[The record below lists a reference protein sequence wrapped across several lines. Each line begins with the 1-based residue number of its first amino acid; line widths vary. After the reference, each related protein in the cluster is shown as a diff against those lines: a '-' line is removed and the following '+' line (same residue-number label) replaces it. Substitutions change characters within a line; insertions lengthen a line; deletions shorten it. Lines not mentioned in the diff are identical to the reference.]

1 MYQQGVVGP
10 SAPPVQGPPTMTLP
24 IGDVRNF
31 YYELGDAGTDMEN
44 LASELRIAIE
54 ADVAQQVADK
64 VAEEM
69 KVFQEEAKKNAK
81 SKKFDSV
88 VATAIIQMLKSEN
101 EGHKLRL
108 EGERK
113 VLEEVKAAREDL
125 QASLAQSTA
134 QVEAEKTRADQAEE
148 ANKAAAVALEE
159 AKRPPLLLWRKQTMR
174 QMQRWK
180 HLSSKH
186 DRRKS
191 SRAVLRRNNSR
202 RCRQSWTNSLR
213 CNRRLCRNRCTSSSD

>member
-1 MYQQGVVGP
+1 
-10 SAPPVQGPPTMTLP
+10 MTLP
-24 IGDVRNF
+24 IGDGNF
-31 YYELGDAGTDMEN
+31 YYELGDAGRHGKLGKRVANCDRGRRRA
-44 LASELRIAIE
+44 ASSRQSCRGDEGAP
-54 ADVAQQVADK
+54 
-64 VAEEM
+64 
-69 KVFQEEAKKNAK
+69 EEAKKNAK

-113 VLEEVKAAREDL
+113 VLEEGSSTEDL

-159 AKRPPLLLWRKQTMR
+159 AKSACCCFGGSKQCGNAKMEALEQQTR
-174 QMQRWK
+174 QAQEQQ
-180 HLSSKH
+180 SG
-186 DRRKS
+186 
-191 SRAVLRRNNSR
+191 ACRNNSR
-202 RCRQSWTNSLR
+202 RCRAGQTV
-213 CNRRLCRNRCTSSSD
+213 